1 MRCPSCRTVHDV
13 SGECA
18 TEDLPPS
25 DALDLD
31 SFDDVTREFDLSN
44 QSNQKTSVQSR
55 LIEFPGSRNAMPVW
69 RKELA
74 ERVREAQERKAREAT
89 VSEDGLENSPAPQL
103 ELLPQAETAPI
114 NPLVAAALKRIE
126 RAHLDTAPTVSNANR
141 ALAAVAYAHSN
152 YEPVVEPSTASQ
164 VAVLEEESPL
174 EPYAR
179 LQTFEEPETR
189 PFGELEPRTT
199 NLVVVQTAETGPAP
213 AEEIRRE
220 APISRSRRIISDDA
234 NNPALNY
241 LDSIPTALRVD
252 RATQSAGALPR
263 LFAGLLDLA
272 LLTLL
277 YSPIALGLELVQGNW
292 LNPQVMAFAIT
303 SLFLIGFLYFTV
315 CTGLTGRT
323 VGLRILGLRIVD
335 VRTGLIPTGGQS
347 AKRSFLYVFSLLSAG
362 LLFLGMLLDSDHR
375 TPHERF
381 SRTAIVRA

>member
-13 SGECA
+13 SAECVS
-18 TEDLPPS
+18 EDLPPS
-25 DALDLD
+25 DDLDLD
-31 SFDDVTREFDLSN
+31 SANDVTREFELSN
-44 QSNQKTSVQSR
+44 QSNKKTSAQSR

-74 ERVREAQERKAREAT
+74 ERVREAQERKARETAAA
-89 VSEDGLENSPAPQL
+89 EDGLENSAAPQL
-103 ELLPQAETAPI
+103 ELLPQAEAAPV

-126 RAHLDTAPTVSNANR
+126 RAHLATAPTVSNVSKP
-141 ALAAVAYAHSN
+141 LAAVAYAHSN

-164 VAVLEEESPL
+164 VAVLEEAVVES
-174 EPYAR
+174 YAR
-179 LQTFEEPETR
+179 PQTFEEPETR
-189 PFGELEPRTT
+189 PFELEPRTP
-199 NLVVVQTAETGPAP
+199 NLVVVQTTETAPAE
-213 AEEIRRE
+213 AEEIRRD
-220 APISRSRRIISDDA
+220 ALPISRSRRVISDDA
-234 NNPALNY
+234 SNPALNY

-252 RATQSAGALPR
+252 RTTQSAGALRR

-292 LNPQVMAFAIT
+292 LNPQVMALAIT

-323 VGLRILGLRIVD
+323 FGLRILGLRIVD

-347 AKRSFLYVFSLLSAG
+347 AKRSFLYLFSLLSAG
-362 LLFLGMLLDSDHR
+362 LLFLGILLDSDHR

>member
-31 SFDDVTREFDLSN
+31 SFDDVTREFDLSK
-44 QSNQKTSVQSR
+44 QSNQNTSVQSR

-126 RAHLDTAPTVSNANR
+126 RAHLDTAPTASNANR

-179 LQTFEEPETR
+179 PQTFEEPETR

-199 NLVVVQTAETGPAP
+199 NLVVVQTADTAPAP
-213 AEEIRRE
+213 VERRRE
-220 APISRSRRIISDDA
+220 ALPISRSRRIISDDA

-241 LDSIPTALRVD
+241 LDSIPTTLRVD

-277 YSPIALGLELVQGNW
+277 YAPIALGLELVQGNW
-292 LNPQVMAFAIT
+292 LNPQVMALAIT

-323 VGLRILGLRIVD
+323 FGLRILGLRIVD